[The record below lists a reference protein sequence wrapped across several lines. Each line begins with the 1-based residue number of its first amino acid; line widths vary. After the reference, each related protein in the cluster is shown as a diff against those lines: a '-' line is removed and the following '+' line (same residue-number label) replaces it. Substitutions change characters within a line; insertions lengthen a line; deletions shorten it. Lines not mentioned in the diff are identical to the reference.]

1 MLATGSVTRG
11 IVSTFRAPNNQS
23 LTRLVLPLSSHP
35 LPESSDVTADIA
47 DTGPFSRAAK
57 LWHVGFASILLNY
70 LPAWPP
76 VVSPAPWIDKLPDPV
91 FRRHVTLNAATSN
104 TDEKCYGSTEE
115 MRPKKI
121 KPDSLNIA
129 NFTSSSF
136 FSNRL
141 FSNGSIH
148 LDEKEGDV
156 ILLDYYWN
164 EYLKAVWKEEEKDSQ
179 GRRNRGPNL
188 PLLGTISSLSRIR
201 CI

>member
-104 TDEKCYGSTEE
+104 TDEKCYGSTK
-115 MRPKKI
+115 RARRKSNPTLLI
-121 KPDSLNIA
+121 SPILPLLPFSRID
-129 NFTSSSF
+129 F
-136 FSNRL
+136 FQTD
-141 FSNGSIH
+141 
-148 LDEKEGDV
+148 LDEKERDV